1 MTNDAKIS
9 EVACKL
15 WRDLYEESFRGKSRG
30 RFILSREQLKQA
42 LQVERLH
49 QSTIIKLQD
58 EALSLGLIII
68 DLDDVFPCIE
78 TKVVRGYR
86 RPTSEIFDKYFPDYH
101 LDQSENDDDD
111 DFN

>member
-1 MTNDAKIS
+1 MMNNVKIS
-9 EVACKL
+9 EVADKLCKK
-15 WRDLYEESFRGKSRG
+15 LYEESFRGKSRG

-49 QSTIIKLQD
+49 QATIIKLQD
-58 EALSLGLIII
+58 EALSLGFIII

-86 RPTSEIFDKYFPDYH
+86 RPTSEIFKKYFHDYH
-101 LDQSENDDDD
+101 LEQSENDDDD